1 MSQPHRP
8 TTAQEI
14 FNTVAMH
21 LLVQGRKAVGKNG
34 KCVYRSPN
42 GDRCAVGVLIS
53 DEEYLKKME
62 GKTVV
67 KLLFDEQ
74 MPKRL
79 LPHVKLLAELQAVH
93 DYCCSD
99 ADSHEF
105 DRDEL
110 LRSLRRAAE
119 SYGLE
124 CDVLAVM

>member
-34 KCVYRSPN
+34 KCAYRSPN

-67 KLLFDEQ
+67 KLLIDGQ
-74 MPKRL
+74 MPERL
-79 LPHVKLLAELQAVH
+79 LRHVNLLAELQAVH
-93 DYCCSD
+93 DYCFSE
-99 ADSHEF
+99 AGSHKLE
-105 DRDEL
+105 RGEL

-119 SYGLE
+119 NYGLE